1 MLTFF
6 KDYQY
11 QIIYVIVTV
20 VAVFVLRFLTTFI
33 QKRALA
39 KGAERLGYESDG
51 TTKTVRKILN
61 VLWLILGA
69 IAIILLFVS
78 GEIHEKLLAN
88 SKFIVYSTI
97 VAIATVVFASTT
109 NRWFKWKVEKKSNEH
124 DDPTSLK
131 FLRYIAIGAIYTLGV
146 LLVLL
151 VLPGF
156 KSVAQTVLGGAGVIA
171 VIAGI
176 ASQEALGNIVSGLFI
191 VSFKPF
197 KIGDIIKIEGG
208 MAGTVTDIT
217 LRHTVI
223 QNFENQMI
231 VVPNS
236 VINKEKL
243 VNYNSVDKRI
253 CVRLEIGISYDSDIE
268 LARKIMREECENHP
282 FIIEKRTLKEIKD
295 KEPKVKVKVVQLA
308 EYSVILRAYAWTA
321 NPDNSWDLR
330 YDCLETIKGRFDKE
344 RVKIPFPH
352 QHIHFNNPLKTEG

>member
-1 MLTFF
+1 MMTFL

-11 QIIYVIVTV
+11 QIIYIIITIL
-20 VAVFVLRFLTTFI
+20 AVFTLRFITTFI
-33 QKRALA
+33 QKKALK
-39 KGAERLGYESDG
+39 KGAEKLGYESDG

-61 VLWLILGA
+61 TLWLILGA
-69 IAIILLFVS
+69 IAIVLLFVS
-78 GEIHEKLLAN
+78 GEVHDKLLAN
-88 SKFIVYSTI
+88 SKFIVYTTI
-97 VAIATVVFASTT
+97 VTIGTVVFASTT
-109 NRWFKWKVEKKSNEH
+109 NRWFKWKVDKKSNDH

-131 FLRYIAIGAIYTLGV
+131 FLRYIAIGAIYTVGV

-223 QNFENQMI
+223 KNFENQMI
-231 VVPNS
+231 IVPNS

-253 CVRLEIGISYDSDIE
+253 CVRLEIGISYDSSID
-268 LARKIMREECENHP
+268 LARTIMREECENHP
-282 FIIEKRTLKEIKD
+282 LIIEKRTLKEIKD
-295 KEPKVKVKVVQLA
+295 KKPKVNVKVVQLA

-321 NPDNSWDLR
+321 NPDDSWDLR
-330 YDCLETIKGRFDKE
+330 YDCLESIKKRFDKE
-344 RVKIPFPH
+344 GIVIPFPNRT
-352 QHIHFNNPLKTEG
+352 INFKNPIPKE